1 MSFKQAIYGLY
12 TTLQSIFIKN
22 VSLDMEHLPR
32 HIAIIMDGN
41 GRWAKSKGLPRK
53 EGHKAGA
60 EALRTIAA
68 YCSEIGIEVLTV
80 YAFSTENWKRP
91 KEEVQALM
99 GLLEHYLNN
108 AEEFLIG
115 KDNRIRVMGTTT
127 GLSDALLS
135 KIRELEE
142 STKYNKG
149 MLLNIALNYGGR
161 EEITQAARH
170 IAADCVSNKLS
181 PSEITSSVLE
191 QYLYTH
197 SLPDPD
203 LLIRPSGEL
212 RLSNFLLWQCAYS
225 EFWFSHINWPDFTPK
240 HLRLALHDYQNRNRR
255 FGGV

>member
-1 MSFKQAIYGLY
+1 MSIKQTIYGLY
-12 TTLQSIFIKN
+12 TTLQSIFIKD
-22 VSLDMEHLPR
+22 VSVDMDRLPR

-68 YCSEIGIEVLTV
+68 YCSDIGIEVLTV

-91 KEEVQALM
+91 KEEVQSLM
-99 GLLEHYLNN
+99 ELLQHYLNN

-115 KDNRIRVMGTTT
+115 KDNRIRVIGSTT
-127 GLSDALLS
+127 GLSKTLIS
-135 KIRELEE
+135 KIRELED
-142 STKYNKG
+142 STKHNKG

-161 EEITQAARH
+161 EEITQAVRN
-170 IAADCVSNKLS
+170 IAADCVSKKLL
-181 PSEITSSVLE
+181 PSEINSAILE
-191 QYLYTH
+191 QYLYTR

-203 LLIRPSGEL
+203 LMIRPSGEL

-225 EFWFSHINWPDFTPK
+225 VFWFSHINWPDFTPK